1 MRQADEISRTPT
13 YTFFLMLIATEH
25 WLGLSRPERRRL
37 TDDHVGAPLR
47 TFSQL
52 RLRYFDAEAFT
63 ADCSDLMMI
72 ETEDLT
78 AYYDFI
84 ETLRDSPM
92 FTVPYFRVV
101 RIIPTIEDGFRQFED
116 RAAQA

>member
-1 MRQADEISRTPT
+1 MQHTDKIAT
-13 YTFFLMLIATEH
+13 YTFFLMLVATEH
-25 WLGLSRPERRRL
+25 WLSLSRPERHRL
-37 TDDHVGAPLR
+37 SHEHVGASLHKFPE
-47 TFSQL
+47 L

-63 ADCSDLMMI
+63 ADCSDVMMI
-72 ETEDLT
+72 QAGDLT

-101 RIIPTIEDGFRQFED
+101 RIIPTIEDGYRQFED
-116 RAAQA
+116 RATQA